1 MRKRYKNTKIEQ
13 FDNKSAHGS
22 VRKRQVF
29 NKYNTTLYS
38 NVPQSNSDI
47 YVITQAGDRLDN
59 LSFEFYNDVQFWW
72 IIAAANP
79 NKIRKDSYYVPLGEQ
94 IRIPSNPSQ
103 YVNTFVGFNNN
114 NR

>member
-13 FDNKSAHGS
+13 FDNKNAHGS

-59 LSFEFYNDVQFWW
+59 LAFQYYGHPSLWW
-72 IIAAANP
+72 FIANVNNL
-79 NKIRKDSYYVPLGEQ
+79 NKINLEPGLRL
-94 IRIPSNPSQ
+94 RIPTSTTNANA
-103 YVNTFVGFNNN
+103 Y
-114 NR
+114 

>member
-59 LSFEFYNDVQFWW
+59 LAFQYYGHPSLWW
-72 IIAAANP
+72 FIANVNNL
-79 NKIRKDSYYVPLGEQ
+79 NKI
-94 IRIPSNPSQ
+94 N
-103 YVNTFVGFNNN
+103 
-114 NR
+114 